1 MKKSLVFPLIATLS
15 FVGGGCNLSQPS
27 QPSPAPEAS
36 QPTPSKPADNT
47 PPEPGTKPAP
57 VGVFDKAI
65 WKTYADNNLGFQ
77 MKYPVLDETKTWS
90 PAAGELDLSA
100 FPKQGYITRKMTV
113 EAKKVP
119 AGIACPPEDQYTN
132 PLGTLFCTSV
142 TREGAAGSTYETH
155 SYRTIINGAIVSV
168 NVVVKYLNDNKIVGD
183 CAEKDEKDPSW
194 EETCRPFDAKKDLA
208 IIDEVI
214 KTIGPN
220 AISDTVSF
228 TTAKIQKKKPAVY
241 EVDVSFPQIDK
252 GDATIATAFNAAVRN
267 PLDKEVADLIK
278 DALEAEKENV
288 IGPGMWSITMDA
300 MATYQSPRLINSFL
314 SGSVYTGGA
323 HPNLIYQNV
332 ILDRTTKKALHV
344 KDLFVSADKGLA
356 YLSEAS
362 RKALKQKSQA
372 MEMSDEDW
380 LKTGTEPDDA
390 NFSQT
395 HLTEQGLTITFPP
408 YQVAAYAAGPQEVQI
423 PWKDIQSLI
432 KPEYLPAVK

>member
-1 MKKSLVFPLIATLS
+1 MNKSLVFPLIATISL
-15 FVGGGCNLSQPS
+15 VGGGCSLGQTPQPQAPAPS
-27 QPSPAPEAS
+27 QDQPAQQNPEQPGQTAS
-36 QPTPSKPADNT
+36 TTLPGNT
-47 PPEPGTKPAP
+47 T
-57 VGVFDKAI
+57 DTAI
-65 WKTYADNNLGFQ
+65 WKTYMDNTLGFQ
-77 MKYPVLDETKTWS
+77 MKYPVVDAGKTWS
-90 PAAGELDLSA
+90 PSAGELDLSP
-100 FPKQGYITRKMTV
+100 FPKHGYITRKLTV

-119 AGIACPPEDQYTN
+119 AGIACPTEDQYTN

-142 TREGAAGSTYETH
+142 TRDGAAGSTYETH
-155 SYRTIINGAIVSV
+155 NYRTIINGAIISL
-168 NVVVKYLNDNKIVGD
+168 NAVVKYLNDSKIVGD
-183 CAEKDEKDPSW
+183 CDTKTEKDPSW
-194 EETCRPFDAKKDLA
+194 EELCRPFDAKKDLSVL
-208 IIDEVI
+208 DEIV
-214 KTIGPN
+214 KTVGPT

-241 EVDVSFPQIDK
+241 EVDISFPQIDK
-252 GDATIATAFNAAVRN
+252 GDAGVAAAFNAAVRN
-267 PLDKEVADLIK
+267 PLDKEVADVVK

-332 ILDRTTKKALHV
+332 ILDRTTKKSLHV

-356 YLSEAS
+356 FLSEAS
-362 RKALKQKSQA
+362 RKALKQKSDA
-372 MEMSDEDW
+372 MAMSDEDW

-395 HLTEQGLTITFPP
+395 HLTEQGLTIIFPP

-423 PWKDIQSLI
+423 PWKDVQSLI